1 MKTVS
6 LLVLLLGLS
15 MRLSAQEIAQLPKD
29 ETGKYTY
36 YEVVSTTVSQDTLN
50 ARIQS
55 FIQKQKKELK
65 PAAVASVKGLVA
77 NGKLVIR
84 KSMAMLSHPSGEIA
98 YRLYFEANH
107 GKYRFWVSDFEF
119 FPYQKDRYGNF
130 VPSTTVGIPLE
141 TETKKWNADQWEEY
155 RLQTSKYATEF
166 AARLKDHLINKTVQV
181 PQPPEKK
188 VISKIWK

>member
-15 MRLSAQEIAQLPKD
+15 MLLSAQEIAQLPKD

-36 YEVVSTTVSQDTLN
+36 YEVVSTTVSQDTLK

-65 PAAVASVKGLVA
+65 PAAVASAKELVA
-77 NGKLVIR
+77 NGKLIIR

-98 YRLYFEANH
+98 YRLYFEANN
-107 GKYRFWVSDFEF
+107 GKYRFWLSDFEF

-130 VPSTTVGIPLE
+130 VPSTMVGIPLE
-141 TETKKWNADQWEEY
+141 TEPKKWNADQWDEY

-166 AARLKDHLINKTVQV
+166 AARLKDYLVNKTVQA

-188 VISKIWK
+188 VISKTWK

>member
-1 MKTVS
+1 MKIVS

-15 MRLSAQEIAQLPKD
+15 TFLPAQEIAQLPKD

-36 YEVVSTTVSQDTLN
+36 YEVVNTTVPQDSLQV
-50 ARIQS
+50 RIQR

-65 PAAVASVKGLVA
+65 PIAIANSKELVA
-77 NGKLVIR
+77 NGKLIIR

-98 YRLYFEANH
+98 YRLYFEANE
-107 GKYRFWVSDFEF
+107 GKYRFWLSDFEF

-130 VPSTTVGIPLE
+130 VPSTVVGVPLE
-141 TETKKWNADQWEEY
+141 TETKKWNADQWEDY
-155 RLQTSKYATEF
+155 RLQTSKYAAEF
-166 AARLKDHLINKTVQV
+166 AARLKDHLLHKTVQA

-188 VISKIWK
+188 VISKTW

>member
-1 MKTVS
+1 MKIVP
-6 LLVLLLGLS
+6 LLVLLLGFS
-15 MRLSAQEIAQLPKD
+15 MLLPAQEIVQLPKD

-36 YEVVSTTVSQDTLN
+36 YEVVSTVVPQDSLQ
-50 ARIQS
+50 ARIQR
-55 FIQKQKKELK
+55 FIQKQKLK
-65 PAAVASVKGLVA
+65 PAAVANSKELIA

-84 KSMAMLSHPSGEIA
+84 KSMALLSHPSGEIA
-98 YRLYFEANH
+98 YRLYFEANN
-107 GKYRFWVSDFEF
+107 GKYRFWLSDFEF

-130 VPSTTVGIPLE
+130 VPSTAVGIPLE
-141 TETKKWNADQWEEY
+141 TEAKKWNADQWDEY
-155 RLQTSKYATEF
+155 RLQTSKYAAEF

>member
-15 MRLSAQEIAQLPKD
+15 ILLPAQEIAPLPKD

-36 YEVVSTTVSQDTLN
+36 YEVVSTTVSQDTLK

-65 PAAVASVKGLVA
+65 TAAVASTKELVA

-98 YRLYFEANH
+98 YRLYFEANN
-107 GKYRFWVSDFEF
+107 GKYRFWLSDFEF

-130 VPSTTVGIPLE
+130 VLSTTVGIPLE
-141 TETKKWNADQWEEY
+141 SEPKKWNADQWDEY

-166 AARLKDHLINKTVQV
+166 ATRLKDHLLNKAVQA